1 MNSSAETQRS
11 GYPDSRM
18 TPCYGEYFAHEVTNR
33 CPSDTLQGI
42 ASGFFT
48 LDLAPLLGSRDL
60 RPLPR
65 TIARDDPQPTRS
77 SG

>member
-1 MNSSAETQRS
+1 MISSAETQWS
-11 GYPDSRM
+11 GYPESRI
-18 TPCYGEYFAHEVTNR
+18 TPNHVQYFAHEVTNR

-42 ASGFFT
+42 AWGFFT
-48 LDLAPLLGSRDL
+48 LDLGPLLGSRDL